1 MYKLLIATASA
12 TYSADLKCGKCISEG
27 YNFCFQG
34 NDTQQFDRDSAIT
47 ATCCQDETC
56 SQMDDA
62 SYTCSKS
69 YSDTDYALT
78 FCPQPKNKCGQKSEI
93 DFSNN
98 VNVTEDISIDSME
111 EGDVCTYKIK
121 ARGGAPAFQLKNE
134 TSTDC
139 SKMEIKYVEYNE
151 YNINATETSN
161 SSSKPKDR
169 KQQKPAFGM
178 PGRNAS
184 VADAGK
190 VEDGDV
196 GKQLAPPRR
205 FSNGTKTSM
214 ETTEQRKEKKYQY
227 YKQNK

>member
-1 MYKLLIATASA
+1 LATASA
-12 TYSADLKCGKCISEG
+12 QYAADLRCGKCINGG

-34 NDTQQFDRDSAIT
+34 NDTQQFDRDTQIT
-47 ATCCQDETC
+47 STCCQDETC
-56 SQMDDA
+56 SEMTDA

-69 YSDTDYALT
+69 YSDTDYAMT

-98 VNVTEDISIDSME
+98 VNVTQDITIDSMN

-121 ARGGAPAFQLKNE
+121 ARGGSPAFMLKNE

-151 YNINATETSN
+151 YNINSTETSGSGSN
-161 SSSKPKDR
+161 PSQRKNKKPSFDK
-169 KQQKPAFGM
+169 

-184 VADAGK
+184 MADAGK
-190 VEDGDV
+190 PADNSMGNQ
-196 GKQLAPPRR
+196 KAPARR
-205 FSNGTKTSM
+205 FDNGTKTTE
-214 ETTEQRKEKKYQY
+214 ETTGERK
-227 YKQNK
+227 